1 MGNIGGRGR
10 VKGLQVGVS
19 GRKSQGDDEGKNA
32 GEGRWNGKIKG
43 RTGGEL
49 GTKKRMTTAR
59 RKTMSEQALEGW
71 G

>member
-1 MGNIGGRGR
+1 MAAGARSRGAQE
-10 VKGLQVGVS
+10 GAS
-19 GRKSQGDDEGKNA
+19 GRKSQGDDGGRNA
-32 GEGRWNGKIKG
+32 GEGGWNGKIKG